1 MILCFGLPVYW
12 LILGFWGQQN
22 SPSPAFQPSTI
33 AVIYLI
39 SLCDIAVDVPLNLS
53 CLQICIK
60 ASKTYPFWKGCNILI
75 ELGSPPLCAVKAV
88 ASFLECRGNR
98 PGPLFLFENGLPLSR
113 SLLTDRLRAILLS
126 AGLPGDFSSLSFRI
140 GAATS
145 AARAAWYSGS
155 PHPSFGQLEKQ
166 CLQTIYLNSSRPHY
180 SRRQIYGGLVWW
192 VYFYLVLLTA
202 FFVTASVLVASVCI
216 CRLEAL
222 ASLAVAYCPSIL
234 PTHVS
239 CPFCLASGG
248 WYLALGNS
256 LLGGSGP
263 MAWHLPSIFIIAYR
277 QVNKFKRA
285 KGCSGYS

>member
-1 MILCFGLPVYW
+1 MFLLICLASRSASKLLKLTRSGKGATFWLSLVLLLCAQLKQLPPSLSVGVTV
-12 LILGFWGQQN
+12 LAPVPFWEW
-22 SPSPAFQPSTI
+22 SSF
-33 AVIYLI
+33 I
-39 SLCDIAVDVPLNLS
+39 SLFTYR
-53 CLQICIK
+53 QIESYSSICWSAWRFFK
-60 ASKTYPFWKGCNILI
+60 SQFPNWGSHFCCKG
-75 ELGSPPLCAVKAV
+75 
-88 ASFLECRGNR
+88 
-98 PGPLFLFENGLPLSR
+98 
-113 SLLTDRLRAILLS
+113 
-126 AGLPGDFSSLSFRI
+126 
-140 GAATS
+140 
-145 AARAAWYSGS
+145 WYSGS

-239 CPFCLASGG
+239 WPFCLASGG

>member
-1 MILCFGLPVYW
+1 MIICFGLPVYW

-22 SPSPAFQPSTI
+22 SPSPAFQSSTI

-60 ASKTYPFWKGCNILI
+60 ASKTDPFWKGCNILI
-75 ELGSPPLCAVKAV
+75 EPSSPPLCAVKAA

-113 SLLTDRLRAILLS
+113 SLLTDRLRAIFLS
-126 AGLPGDFSSLSFRI
+126 AGLPGKSHFPNWGSHFYCK
-140 GAATS
+140 G
-145 AARAAWYSGS
+145 WYSGS

-166 CLQTIYLNSSRPHY
+166 CLQTMYLNSSRPHY
-180 SRRQIYGGLVWW
+180 LRCLIYGGLVWW
-192 VYFYLVLLTA
+192 VYFYLVLPTA

-239 CPFCLASGG
+239 WPFCLASGG

-256 LLGGSGP
+256 LLGGLGP
-263 MAWHLPSIFIIAYR
+263 MAASYRVLRSQSTHNLAWSSFSWQVTRGRLPW
-277 QVNKFKRA
+277 
-285 KGCSGYS
+285 